1 MNIDRKVGG
10 FWWLFKQNLQVIVM
24 YDVKASKNIMLINL
38 ICPKTNNQI
47 CATGVLVSLRYD
59 LLI

>member
-1 MNIDRKVGG
+1 M
-10 FWWLFKQNLQVIVM
+10 VM
-24 YDVKASKNIMLINL
+24 YDVKARKNIMLINV

-47 CATGVLVSLRYD
+47 CATGVLVILRYD